1 MLLGSSHSLIVQE
14 GTSRWKRLRL
24 LKDKQ
29 QYGEKELVHKETKMM
44 KALNDEFEVVSS
56 FKSLNKC
63 IELAKDM
70 KLTELINPSSKIT
83 GDLAELIYR
92 LQNLE
97 EFEVLDFN
105 NNEA

>member
-1 MLLGSSHSLIVQE
+1 
-14 GTSRWKRLRL
+14 
-24 LKDKQ
+24 
-29 QYGEKELVHKETKMM
+29 M
-44 KALNDEFEVVSS
+44 KALNDGFEVVSS

-70 KLTELINPSSKIT
+70 KLTELINPSSKI
-83 GDLAELIYR
+83 AELIYR

>member
-1 MLLGSSHSLIVQE
+1 
-14 GTSRWKRLRL
+14 
-24 LKDKQ
+24 
-29 QYGEKELVHKETKMM
+29 
-44 KALNDEFEVVSS
+44 
-56 FKSLNKC
+56 
-63 IELAKDM
+63 M

>member
-1 MLLGSSHSLIVQE
+1 M
-14 GTSRWKRLRL
+14 
-24 LKDKQ
+24 
-29 QYGEKELVHKETKMM
+29 HKETKMM

-63 IELAKDM
+63 IELANDM

-92 LQNLE
+92 LQNLDP
-97 EFEVLDFN
+97 FEILDFN